1 MTATVTTP
9 TSSTEAPP
17 VTQLDAAVIPAST
30 RFAGSQD
37 SFAPR
42 APAWLTDPLNIT
54 DFAAHPPGFITPPT
68 QTPAPTPHGG
78 CVTADDAMLGA
89 LPTERLE
96 AELVSTAAHLA
107 AGTCRFL
114 LLIAEHDRRG
124 AWEHWEC
131 RSMAHWLSFK
141 CGLSMNTARDHVRT
155 ARRLI
160 DMPLVRS
167 EFARGALSYSKVRAL
182 ARVCQPTNEADLLSV
197 ALHASA
203 SQLET
208 VCSHLRHIQ
217 DRNAQEDALHDAESD
232 ARLRMHLTLDND
244 AAGHG
249 TGRFRIPGHEM
260 EVLQR
265 ALATASH
272 DLDERDQPATNAAA
286 LLELARAYLANP
298 STGPGPQPEIIVHFD
313 AAAVVAAGTDIGDA
327 ANPARVGGAP
337 DSGPQSGPDSD
348 PDSDRSTD
356 QTDQMIKSHWPVR
369 SAMGRIFS
377 IALLNRLACNAGIRT
392 VADLPDGT
400 RLNVGRH
407 RRTPSPEQRRA
418 LAARDLHCRFP
429 GCDTRQ
435 RLHAH
440 HVVWWSHGGSTD
452 IENLILLCPKHH
464 HAIHDRQW
472 IVTGTATN
480 SAFERPDGQ
489 PMTPVEP
496 RSSGSYDDLVATAV
510 AAADAHGHHD
520 IDLEFPGGRWQGDHI
535 DWDWFFTGL
544 ASRTANKRL

>member
-1 MTATVTTP
+1 MTATTSTTLSTDAVAGTQPDATTTP
-9 TSSTEAPP
+9 NP
-17 VTQLDAAVIPAST
+17 AAVARPL
-30 RFAGSQD
+30 D

-42 APAWLTDPLNIT
+42 APAWLNDPVNVTDIAT
-54 DFAAHPPGFITPPT
+54 HPSGYLTPPT
-68 QTPAPTPHGG
+68 EVPAPTPHGA
-78 CVTADDAMLGA
+78 CVADADAALGS

-96 AELVSTAAHLA
+96 AELMSTSAHLA

-160 DMPLVRS
+160 DMPMIRS

-182 ARVCQPTNEADLLSV
+182 ARVCQPTNEADLLAV
-197 ALHASA
+197 ALNATA
-203 SQLET
+203 SQLERA
-208 VCSHLRHIQ
+208 CSHLRSIQ

-232 ARLRMHLTLDND
+232 ARLRTHLTLEND

-249 TGRFRIPGHEM
+249 TGRFRLPGHEM

-272 DLDERDQPATNAAA
+272 DLDERDEPATNAAA

-298 STGPGPQPEIIVHFD
+298 ATGPGPQPEIIVHFD
-313 AAAVVAAGTDIGDA
+313 ASAAAALDADDPVAGNTTCGSDA
-327 ANPARVGGAP
+327 PGSDVGAQQGARP
-337 DSGPQSGPDSD
+337 LDHP
-348 PDSDRSTD
+348 D
-356 QTDQMIKSHWPVR
+356 QTDQVVKSHWPVR
-369 SAMGRIFS
+369 SAMGRLFS
-377 IALLNRLACNAGIRT
+377 IALLDRLACNAGLRS

-400 RLNVGRH
+400 QLNLGRH
-407 RRTPSPEQRRA
+407 RRTPTQEQRRA

-429 GCDTRQ
+429 GCDTRH

-440 HVVWWSHGGSTD
+440 HIVWWSLGGSTD
-452 IENLILLCPKHH
+452 IENLLLLCPKHH
-464 HAIHDRQW
+464 HAVHDRQW
-472 IVTGTATN
+472 TVTGTAT
-480 SAFERPDGQ
+480 SATFGRPDGQ
-489 PMTPVEP
+489 AFPTVEP
-496 RSSGSYDDLVATAV
+496 RSSGNYDDLVITAT
-510 AAADAHGHHD
+510 AAADAHGHVD
-520 IDLEFPGGRWQGDHI
+520 IDVEFPGGRWLGDHI

-544 ASRTANKRL
+544 ASQTAGQRL